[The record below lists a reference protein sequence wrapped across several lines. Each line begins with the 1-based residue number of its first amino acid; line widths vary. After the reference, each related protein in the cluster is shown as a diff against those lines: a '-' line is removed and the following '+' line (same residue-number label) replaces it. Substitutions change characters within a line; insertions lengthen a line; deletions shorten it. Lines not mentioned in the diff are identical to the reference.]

1 MADPVFR
8 LVCVPSTLADIPSS
22 WAREMLGEGEIAL
35 LPGEGGLDA
44 VGAVAH
50 RLGLVSMTLLRGEA
64 TDEAQDDTVIA
75 FAGSLAL
82 VWIGAA
88 FSGRVSAWARARGP
102 MTLLVQAA
110 GPLSDDERRRIE
122 RFVATLGRQSE

>member
-1 MADPVFR
+1 MPDPVFR
-8 LVCVPSTLADIPSS
+8 LVCLPAALADTPAT
-22 WAREMLGEGEIAL
+22 WAREMLGDGELAL

-64 TDEAQDDTVIA
+64 TDAAQADTVIT
-75 FAGSLAL
+75 FAGSLPL
-82 VWIGAA
+82 VWVGRE
-88 FSGRVSAWARARGP
+88 FSGRVSAWARSRGP
-102 MTLLVQAA
+102 MTLLVQAD